1 MFYYIFLQ
9 KNVDAILPGVM
20 VSWFMPGLSSKGII
34 LVGLPK
40 LPVDFRDKKKLNYY
54 LILVFNAQ
62 LYWSHLCLN
71 LNGGN
76 SVQM

>member
-40 LPVDFRDKKKLNYY
+40 LPVDFRDKKKIKLLFNSG
-54 LILVFNAQ
+54 LQCTAILVTFM
-62 LYWSHLCLN
+62 LKFEWRK
-71 LNGGN
+71 
-76 SVQM
+76 

>member
-9 KNVDAILPGVM
+9 KFPCHSPWGEGV
-20 VSWFMPGLSSKGII
+20 SAHTRAKFQRNNF

-40 LPVDFRDKKKLNYY
+40 LPGDFRDLNYS

-71 LNGGN
+71 LNG
-76 SVQM
+76 